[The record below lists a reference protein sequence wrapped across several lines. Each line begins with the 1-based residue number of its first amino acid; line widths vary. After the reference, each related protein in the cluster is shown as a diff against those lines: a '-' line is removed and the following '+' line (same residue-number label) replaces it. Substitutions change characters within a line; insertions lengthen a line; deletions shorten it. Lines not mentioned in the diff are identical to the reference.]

1 MKVLTTLCAWIFGL
15 AMIGL
20 AFFVTAD
27 VIARKFFSFSFEGT
41 GEMGG
46 YILAVGSELTFVV
59 ALTQRAHMRIDV
71 FYARLPVALRA
82 VLDWVSLLTL
92 AAMALL
98 MSVLG
103 WQMLQGSIAYHST
116 AQTPWAT
123 PLAWPQSFWLVSLC
137 VFSLVTVWKIVQAS
151 QLLRP
156 GRWSLLNARFGS
168 AGEMEEIEAELA
180 DLERRR

>member
-1 MKVLTTLCAWIFGL
+1 MKALTTLSAWIFGL

-46 YILAVGSELTFVV
+46 YILAVGAELTFVV

-71 FYARLPVALRA
+71 LYARLPVALRA
-82 VLDWVSLLTL
+82 VLDWVSLVTL

-98 MSVLG
+98 MAMLG
-103 WQMLQGSIAYHST
+103 WQMLRDSISYHST

-123 PLAWPQSFWLVSLC
+123 PLAWPQSFWLASLAL
-137 VFSLVTVWKIVQAS
+137 FALVALWQLALAS
-151 QLLRP
+151 RALVAR
-156 GRWSLLNARFGS
+156 RWEELNARFGS
-168 AGEMEEIEAELA
+168 AGEKDEIEAELA